1 MTEIL
6 CRAPKRT
13 KTRQVVAGGSGGVN
27 KVLIGGGAPV
37 LIQTM
42 WKDALTPEC
51 LSGERGAETLRRI
64 EALSAL
70 GCGLLRFA
78 VPGIEDAETLGRLS
92 TMCSMPL
99 VADIHFDYK
108 TALRILD
115 FPVAKIRINPGNIG
129 GKDRALKVI
138 AKARDKGAAIRIGV
152 NGGSLPHDLRDELAA
167 GRLNHEDAIVRAA
180 ERELALF
187 DEAGFSNVLVSM
199 KISSVSKTIAAARV
213 FAARHDVPL
222 HIGVTEAGP
231 LIAGVVRNTAAL
243 YSLLSDGI
251 GDTVRVSLSDTME
264 REVIAA
270 REIFLAAQEN
280 AVGAEDRFAF
290 AGGARIISC
299 PRCGRCAF
307 DTHAF
312 TDRWQARLYSVKKNI
327 TVAVMGC
334 PVNGPEEARAADIGI
349 TGAGNKILI
358 FKHGRIARR
367 LDIPDESRAAEI
379 ADRAF
384 QEELE
389 NCAFV

>member
-1 MTEIL
+1 METL
-6 CRAPKRT
+6 RRADTRT
-13 KTRQVVAGGSGGVN
+13 KTRQVMIGGSGGV
-27 KVLIGGGAPV
+27 KEVLIGGGAPV

-42 WKDALTPEC
+42 WKEALTPEC
-51 LSGERGAETLRRI
+51 LSGKRGAETLRRI

-70 GCGLLRFA
+70 GCGILRFA

-108 TALRILD
+108 TALRVLD

-129 GKDRALKVI
+129 GKDRSLKVI
-138 AKARDKGAAIRIGV
+138 AKARDRGAAIRIGV

-167 GRLNHEDAIVRAA
+167 GRLNHEEAIVRAA

-187 DEAGFSNVLVSM
+187 DEAGFSNALVSM

-270 REIFLAAQEN
+270 REIL
-280 AVGAEDRFAF
+280 
-290 AGGARIISC
+290 
-299 PRCGRCAF
+299 
-307 DTHAF
+307 
-312 TDRWQARLYSVKKNI
+312 L
-327 TVAVMGC
+327 
-334 PVNGPEEARAADIGI
+334 
-349 TGAGNKILI
+349 
-358 FKHGRIARR
+358 
-367 LDIPDESRAAEI
+367 
-379 ADRAF
+379 
-384 QEELE
+384 
-389 NCAFV
+389 